1 MAERMSVARALV
13 ELKMLEKKIG
23 KAIGLLDPVTM
34 TIGGRLPTGIRNQTE
49 FEKEAKAGKQ
59 KIDALIS
66 RRRAIKAAVVNS
78 NAGTKVCIGGK
89 EMTVAEAIERK
100 NSIEVDREFLEH
112 LVSNWT
118 AVEARIISRNNK
130 MEERLQAN
138 LQELYGKES
147 SSKIKSEEYE
157 ALARPFRKDNEAKLV
172 DPLGVKNIIT
182 KMREDIDDF
191 ESNVDITL
199 TESNAR
205 TDIEI

>member
-34 TIGGRLPTGIRNQTE
+34 KIGDRLPVGIRNQEE
-49 FEKEAKAGKQ
+49 FEREAKAGKQ
-59 KIDALIS
+59 KIDTLIS
-66 RRRAIKAAVVNS
+66 RKKAIKAAVVNS
-78 NAGTKVCIGGK
+78 NANTNVRVGEKD
-89 EMTVAEAIERK
+89 MTVAEAIERK
-100 NSIEVDREFLEH
+100 NSIEIDTEFLEH
-112 LVSNWT
+112 LVSQWDL
-118 AVEARIISRNNK
+118 VEKSINSHNNK